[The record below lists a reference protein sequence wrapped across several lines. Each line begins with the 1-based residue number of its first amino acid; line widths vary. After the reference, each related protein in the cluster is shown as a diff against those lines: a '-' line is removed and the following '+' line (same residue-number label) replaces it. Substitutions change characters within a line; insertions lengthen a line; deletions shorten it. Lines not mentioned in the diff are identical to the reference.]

1 MNSAKF
7 IGNCSKVINWDEV
20 IAILLSQTAST
31 IAPMFGIGYNDDCL
45 PDEIARSDD
54 FQENLKLWK
63 NAGYK
68 SVNEGGSAEWH
79 MFYPGVNFD
88 ESIVNKFV
96 NFFKIPIV
104 NRCWISMILP
114 GKCAPWHVDQH
125 ILPKNSPRYHCHI
138 GNHDIGHVLMIDND
152 YFIKTNQGDTY
163 LWNDVYAWH
172 SGFNAGRTPKFL
184 FNLC

>member
-7 IGNCSKVINWDEV
+7 LGNCGEVIDWGKVIDDLMHQV
-20 IAILLSQTAST
+20 APT
-31 IAPMFGIGYNDDCL
+31 IAPMFGVGYNDRYD
-45 PDEIARSDD
+45 PDEIAKADE
-54 FQENLKLWK
+54 FEKNKQLWRD
-63 NAGYK
+63 AGYK

-88 ESIVNKFV
+88 QAVVDRFV
-96 NFFKIPIV
+96 EFYNIDTV

-125 ILPKNSPRYHCHI
+125 ILPDDTKRYHCHI
-138 GNHDIGHVLMIDND
+138 SVHDIGHVFMMDND
-152 YFIKTNQGDTY
+152 YFIHTTPGDTY
-163 LWNDVYAWH
+163 LWKNIYAWH
-172 SGFNAGRTPKFL
+172 AGFNGGRTPKFV